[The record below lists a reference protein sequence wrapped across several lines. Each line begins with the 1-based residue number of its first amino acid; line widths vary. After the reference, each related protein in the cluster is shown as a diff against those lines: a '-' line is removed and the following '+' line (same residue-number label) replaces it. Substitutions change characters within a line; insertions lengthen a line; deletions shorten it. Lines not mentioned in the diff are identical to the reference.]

1 MNKVLFK
8 MGNRVQKALDRF
20 ILIAAM
26 SLTLYITL
34 LIVGIDVPFI
44 LVVFGMC
51 VIYAGIVLISLAFL
65 GILVVLRDAFGVLVQ
80 FRSPIKI
87 SKVK

>member
-1 MNKVLFK
+1 

-26 SLTLYITL
+26 SLTLNITL

-51 VIYAGIVLISLAFL
+51 LIYAGIVLISLAFL